1 MGSLRLTL
9 CSGVVAAAVLTP
21 AAYAADG
28 GIRVTP
34 APVPGSDVQLRVR
47 GCSGMSGTAASE
59 AFVADAQLTG
69 KPGTLTGET
78 RVRSTLDPGTY
89 DVKVT
94 CDGFE
99 DKVKGTVT
107 VVDRKQREK
116 REKQEKQARE
126 RAQRE
131 KEKRRQEQ
139 QAQKR
144 RDQQKQRQDEDAAA
158 TPAKSTPAESASPAA
173 PASPVAPVHAGGGGT
188 ARLAD
193 AETRSE
199 GPGTRHA
206 VVGLVLA
213 SVAAVAVA
221 VSSARRGRRRTD

>member
-9 CSGVVAAAVLTP
+9 CAGVVAAAALAPT
-21 AAYAADG
+21 AYAADG
-28 GIRVTP
+28 GVSVTP
-34 APVPGSDVQLRVR
+34 GSPAPGSDIQLRVK

-69 KPGTLTGET
+69 KPGVLTGET

-99 DKVKGTVT
+99 DKVKGAITVL
-107 VVDRKQREK
+107 DKKQREK
-116 REKQEKQARE
+116 QQKQQKQQKQEQNEQKEQQEQKEKQE
-126 RAQRE
+126 QRE
-131 KEKRRQEQ
+131 QQGQKEKQPG
-139 QAQKR
+139 
-144 RDQQKQRQDEDAAA
+144 D
-158 TPAKSTPAESASPAA
+158 SA
-173 PASPVAPVHAGGGGT
+173 ASPVAPVHAGGGGT
-188 ARLAD
+188 ARLAVVD
-193 AETRSE
+193 ARSE

-213 SVAAVAVA
+213 GVAAVAVA
-221 VSSARRGRRRTD
+221 VRSARRSRGSTRGTD

>member
-9 CSGVVAAAVLTP
+9 CAGVVAAAALAPT
-21 AAYAADG
+21 AYAADG
-28 GIRVTP
+28 GVSVTP
-34 APVPGSDVQLRVR
+34 GSPAPGSDVQLRVK

-69 KPGTLTGET
+69 KPGVLTGET

-99 DKVKGTVT
+99 DKVKGAITVL
-107 VVDRKQREK
+107 DKKQ
-116 REKQEKQARE
+116 REKQEKQE
-126 RAQRE
+126 KQEQNEKKDQQEQKEQRE
-131 KEKRRQEQ
+131 
-139 QAQKR
+139 QK
-144 RDQQKQRQDEDAAA
+144 DQQETQ
-158 TPAKSTPAESASPAA
+158 PVA

-188 ARLAD
+188 ARLAVVD
-193 AETRSE
+193 ARSE

-213 SVAAVAVA
+213 GVAAVAVA
-221 VSSARRGRRRTD
+221 VRSSRRSRGSTRGTD

>member
-9 CSGVVAAAVLTP
+9 CAGAVAAAALTP
-21 AAYAADG
+21 VAYAADG
-28 GIRVTP
+28 GVRVSPGSPT
-34 APVPGSDVQLRVR
+34 PGSDIQLRVK
-47 GCSGMSGTAASE
+47 GCTGMAGTAASD

-69 KPGTLTGET
+69 KPGALTGET

-107 VVDRKQREK
+107 VVEKGQRKKPEKDQQGKDEQGRDEQGK
-116 REKQEKQARE
+116 RE
-126 RAQRE
+126 
-131 KEKRRQEQ
+131 
-139 QAQKR
+139 
-144 RDQQKQRQDEDAAA
+144 D
-158 TPAKSTPAESASPAA
+158 PAASPAA
-173 PASPVAPVHAGGGGT
+173 PASPVAPVHAGGGGS
-188 ARLAD
+188 ARLAA
-193 AETRSE
+193 AEAESE

-213 SVAAVAVA
+213 TVAAVAVA

>member
-9 CSGVVAAAVLTP
+9 CAGAVAAAALTP

-28 GIRVTP
+28 GVRVSPGSP
-34 APVPGSDVQLRVR
+34 APGSDIQLRVK
-47 GCSGMSGTAASE
+47 GCTGMSGTAASE

-69 KPGTLTGET
+69 KPGALTGET

-107 VVDRKQREK
+107 VVEKGQRKKPEK
-116 REKQEKQARE
+116 DEQGKDEQGRGEQD
-126 RAQRE
+126 
-131 KEKRRQEQ
+131 KR
-139 QAQKR
+139 K
-144 RDQQKQRQDEDAAA
+144 D
-158 TPAKSTPAESASPAA
+158 PASPAA
-173 PASPVAPVHAGGGGT
+173 PASPVAPVHAGGGGS
-188 ARLAD
+188 ARLAA
-193 AETRSE
+193 AEAESE

-213 SVAAVAVA
+213 TVAAVAVA